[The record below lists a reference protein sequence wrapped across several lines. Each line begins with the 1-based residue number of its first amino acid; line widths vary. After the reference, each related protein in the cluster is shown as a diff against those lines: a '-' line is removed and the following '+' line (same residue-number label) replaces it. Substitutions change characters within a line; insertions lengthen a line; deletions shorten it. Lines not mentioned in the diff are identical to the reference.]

1 MFTVVWLIVY
11 TVGLP
16 VQILTLRSDDFGSK
30 TLFIALI
37 LFNISSYTSS
47 IVAVVW
53 LSIIKRSRF
62 LRIIEN
68 ISDVDNK
75 LRYTLQ
81 EETSMNRN
89 VLFNIISEIILL
101 TVIKFTAMIHNI
113 YRMASEPYYNIVLII
128 INYVPDICNA
138 LFFFPI
144 C

>member
-1 MFTVVWLIVY
+1 MWLIVY

-16 VQILTLRSDDFGSK
+16 VQILKLRSDDFGSEI
-30 TLFIALI
+30 LFIAFM
-37 LFNISSYTSS
+37 LFIISSYTSS

-53 LSIIKRSRF
+53 VSIIKRSRF
-62 LRIIEN
+62 LGIIEN
-68 ISDVDNK
+68 ILDVDNK

-101 TVIKFTAMIHNI
+101 TVIRLLSMIYNI
-113 YRMASEPYYNIVLII
+113 YRMGCEPYYNIFKVTFIS
-128 INYVPDICNA
+128 VFGICNI
-138 LFFFPI
+138 LHFFAI